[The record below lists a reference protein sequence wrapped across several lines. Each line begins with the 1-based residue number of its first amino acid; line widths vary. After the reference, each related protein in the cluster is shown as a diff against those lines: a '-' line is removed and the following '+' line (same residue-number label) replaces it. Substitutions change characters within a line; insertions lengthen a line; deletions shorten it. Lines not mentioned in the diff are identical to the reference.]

1 MKVIRNCALSVKL
14 VFKYAPWNAFLYMVG
29 YFVPGSFS
37 GIQIL
42 LVQNIVDS
50 GMAYVNS
57 VNSVTGEAAGA
68 LESIIVN
75 GGVLVALLFFWV
87 VLQRMGSYE
96 SRVIETKLTRYMAS
110 DIMEKLQKLDYAAF
124 ESKETQEV
132 LQRISQSPWQNISL
146 CFNRTMLTLQMVWSV
161 FVVLGV
167 YMTISIWIGIG
178 LFLIAVPMIALN
190 FSSTRHFH
198 NVLWGMTAEGRKM
211 KDLKQ
216 LIRSKDAM
224 YEMKVFGSQALI
236 AGKWKE
242 TSSRVEAEMKKGGVK
257 VIALEGIGKFL
268 NMIYYVFIIMT
279 LAYSLVYGVVTLGQF
294 VAAIGSIGSLTGKV
308 NAAAWQASDA
318 MRFALDMEFYREFQ
332 ALPEGRNTR
341 NVDQLSHYDI
351 AFENVSFS
359 YPGTDREVLSHVTFR
374 IKEGERVAFVG
385 ENGAGKSTMIKLL
398 CGLYK
403 PDGGRVLIGGVDVRE
418 LSRELRKKLLSVV
431 FQDFQGYELTLGEN
445 VALGNIEKLGEDAQ
459 IREALKLAGGESLY
473 TTEERG
479 LKRNLGHLTE
489 DGKDLSKGQWQ
500 RVAIARAFLADA
512 AFCVLDE
519 PTASL
524 DPIAESHMYENFARI
539 FHKNG
544 TIMISHRLASA
555 KMADR
560 IMVLDGGRIVQNG
573 SHEQLMQ
580 EEGLYRTMYLAQSSW
595 YLDSAM
601 DSESRMDVEHT
612 VSEDYA
618 AYEKGGK

>member
-1 MKVIRNCALSVKL
+1 MKVIKNCLLSIRL
-14 VFKYAPWNAFLYMVG
+14 VFKYAPWNAFLYMLG

-50 GMAYVNS
+50 GVAYVNG
-57 VNSVTGEAAGA
+57 VNGVTEEVAGA
-68 LESIIVN
+68 LESIIVS
-75 GGVLVALLFFWV
+75 GGALVALLFFWI
-87 VLQRMGSYE
+87 VLQRMGTYE
-96 SRVIETKLTRYMAS
+96 SKVIETKLTKYMAS

-132 LQRISQSPWQNISL
+132 IQRISQTPWQNISR
-146 CFNRTMLTLQMVWSV
+146 CFNRTMLSLQTVLSI
-161 FVVLGV
+161 FFVLGV
-167 YMTISIWIGIG
+167 YMTISVWIGIG
-178 LFLIAVPMIALN
+178 LLLIAVPMIALN
-190 FSSTRHFH
+190 FSATHHFH
-198 NVLWGMTAEGRKM
+198 HIIRDTTEEGRRM

-216 LIRSKDAM
+216 LIRSKHAM
-224 YEMKVFGSQALI
+224 YETKVFGSQALI

-242 TSSRVEAEMKKGGVK
+242 FSGRVETEMKKGGVK
-257 VIALEGIGKFL
+257 VIALEGTGKLL

-279 LAYSLVYGVVTLGQF
+279 LAYSLMHGVVTLGQF
-294 VAAIGSIGSLTGKV
+294 VAAISSIGSLTGKV
-308 NAAAWQASDA
+308 NGAAWQATDA
-318 MRFALDMEFYREFQ
+318 IRLALDIQFYREFQ
-332 ALPEGRNTR
+332 ALPEGRSIG
-341 NVDQLSHYDI
+341 NVDQISHCDI
-351 AFENVSFS
+351 AFENVSFT

-403 PDGGRVLIGGVDVRE
+403 PNCGRVLIGGVDVRE
-418 LSRELRKKLLSVV
+418 LSESLRRKILSVV
-431 FQDFQGYELTLGEN
+431 FQDFQGYELTLQEN
-445 VALGNIEKLGEDAQ
+445 VALGNIEKLGEGMQ
-459 IREALKLAGGESLY
+459 IREALKLAGGEALY
-473 TTEERG
+473 TTEEKG
-479 LKRNLGHLTE
+479 LQRNLGHLEE

-524 DPIAESHMYENFARI
+524 DPIAESHMYENFVRI

-580 EEGLYRTMYLAQSSW
+580 EEGLYRTMYMAQSSW
-595 YLDSAM
+595 YLESAVNS
-601 DSESRMDVEHT
+601 DQG
-612 VSEDYA
+612 A
-618 AYEKGGK
+618 

>member
-1 MKVIRNCALSVKL
+1 MRVIRNCILSIKL
-14 VFKYAPWNAFLYMVG
+14 VFKHAPWNAFLYMLG

-42 LVQNIVDS
+42 LVQSIVDN
-50 GMAYVNS
+50 GVAYVNGM
-57 VNSVTGEAAGA
+57 NGVTQADGGA
-68 LESIIVN
+68 LNSIVIS
-75 GGVLVALLFFWV
+75 GGALVALLFFWI
-87 VLQRMGSYE
+87 VLQRMGYYE
-96 SRVIETKLTRYMAS
+96 GKVIGTKLTRYMAS
-110 DIMEKLQKLDYAAF
+110 DIMKKLEKLDYGAF

-132 LQRISQSPWQNISL
+132 IQRISRTPWQNVSQ
-146 CFNRTMLTLQMVWSV
+146 CFNRTMLSLQTVLSI
-161 FVVLGV
+161 FFVLGV
-167 YMTISIWIGIG
+167 YMTISMWIGIG
-178 LFLIAVPMIALN
+178 LLLIAVPMIVLN
-190 FSSTRHFH
+190 FSATHHFH
-198 NVLWGMTAEGRKM
+198 RVIRETTEEGRRM

-242 TSSRVEAEMKKGGVK
+242 ASGRVEAEMKKGGAR
-257 VIALEGIGKFL
+257 VIALEGTGKLL
-268 NMIYYVFIIMT
+268 NMVYYVFIIMT
-279 LAYSLVYGVVTLGQF
+279 LAYSLMHGVVTLGQF
-294 VAAIGSIGSLTGKV
+294 VAAISSIGSLTGKV
-308 NAAAWQASDA
+308 NGAAWQATDA
-318 MRFALDMEFYREFQ
+318 IRCALDMEFYREFQ
-332 ALPEGRNTR
+332 ALPESRIMG
-341 NVDQLSHYDI
+341 NVDRISHCDI

-359 YPGTDREVLSHVTFR
+359 YPGTDREVLNHVTFR

-385 ENGAGKSTMIKLL
+385 ENGAGKSTIIKLL
-398 CGLYK
+398 CGLYE

-418 LSRELRKKLLSVV
+418 LSEGLRRKLLSVV
-431 FQDFQGYELTLGEN
+431 FQDFQGYELTLEEN
-445 VALGNIEKLGEDAQ
+445 VALGNIEKLGKDVQ
-459 IREALKLAGGESLY
+459 IQEALQLAGGEALY
-473 TTEERG
+473 TSEEKG
-479 LKRNLGHLTE
+479 LRRNLGHLE
-489 DGKDLSKGQWQ
+489 KDGKDLSKGQWQ

-595 YLDSAM
+595 YKCA
-601 DSESRMDVEHT
+601 
-612 VSEDYA
+612 
-618 AYEKGGK
+618 KIF